1 MPRRN
6 EEVNRVPKSMK
17 ERKAAKKQKRFQMSK
32 ERKKQLVALFLVFLM
47 LGSAF
52 VLLVTY

>member
-6 EEVNRVPKSMK
+6 EKVNRLPKSMK

>member
-1 MPRRN
+1 MI
-6 EEVNRVPKSMK
+6 RVPKSMK
-17 ERKAAKKQKRFQMSK
+17 DRQSHKKQRWYQLSK
-32 ERKKQLVALFLVFLM
+32 VRKKQLVAMFLVFLM

>member
-1 MPRRN
+1 M
-6 EEVNRVPKSMK
+6 VKSY
-17 ERKAAKKQKRFQMSK
+17 KKRQEGKKKKRFQLSA
-32 ERKKQLVALFLVFLM
+32 ERKKQLLAIFLVFLM

>member
-1 MPRRN
+1 MADRQ
-6 EEVNRVPKSMK
+6 
-17 ERKAAKKQKRFQMSK
+17 AAKKKKRFQMSK
-32 ERKKQLVALFLVFLM
+32 ERKKQLLALFLVFLM

>member
-1 MPRRN
+1 M
-6 EEVNRVPKSMK
+6 PKSMK
-17 ERKAAKKQKRFQMSK
+17 DRQSQKKQKRFQMSK

>member
-1 MPRRN
+1 M
-6 EEVNRVPKSMK
+6 PKSMK
-17 ERKAAKKQKRFQMSK
+17 DRQAAKKKKRFQISK

-47 LGSAF
+47 LGSAL

>member
-1 MPRRN
+1 M
-6 EEVNRVPKSMK
+6 VKSMAD
-17 ERKAAKKQKRFQMSK
+17 RQAAKKKKRFQMSK
-32 ERKKQLVALFLVFLM
+32 ERKKQILAIFLVFLM

>member
-1 MPRRN
+1 MKDR
-6 EEVNRVPKSMK
+6 KS
-17 ERKAAKKQKRFQMSK
+17 EKKKKKFQMSK